1 MSLFNEQPKIGQE
14 LLDVPMGDMIRQMA
28 FAIAEAQI
36 KLDSNSMEVAQM
48 MGGLQTITEE
58 INGEEV
64 VTFEDSRV
72 FFGQEKLT
80 LAGSIDLY
88 NSTNDRE
95 LKATILNK
103 LTNNDYEEDNK
114 RVIAIGKSNAE
125 FTSYYNELAS
135 NKLKYE
141 DITVGSGQNAKNY
154 NLEDKNLFFKT
165 TELEYF
171 AFDSRS
177 ADDKG
182 RTYRKVQSYE
192 LPIVKKSNAV
202 EKTFFIPAR
211 VSMLELGFS
220 PTFYQFVDTMIEVKI
235 SIKYTQEGSY
245 TRTTNTN
252 KRSSSF
258 KAGAMFIPGLGG
270 GIAAGRAVT
279 TTQVNATYSQ
289 KYSYSAEGSSFL
301 RTKLVPIPPPAILEE
316 RIRAQMELAKEQNK
330 TT

>member
-58 INGEEV
+58 INGEEI
-64 VTFEDSRV
+64 VTFQDSRV
-72 FFGQEKLT
+72 FFGQEKYR
-80 LAGSIDLY
+80 LADAIDIHNTSADIELRARIRQSLGDANYEVIDLVKIPGASKNKADIGTP
-88 NSTNDRE
+88 NSSTD
-95 LKATILNK
+95 LNK
-103 LTNNDYEEDNK
+103 FYEVNTGSAAIPVFEYYKYVGNDVASTPQFEKLTQYHTNIK
-114 RVIAIGKSNAE
+114 KKG
-125 FTSYYNELAS
+125 
-135 NKLKYE
+135 
-141 DITVGSGQNAKNY
+141 
-154 NLEDKNLFFKT
+154 NLSDT
-165 TELEYF
+165 
-171 AFDSRS
+171 
-177 ADDKG
+177 
-182 RTYRKVQSYE
+182 QSIL
-192 LPIVKKSNAV
+192 LP
-202 EKTFFIPAR
+202 TR

-252 KRSSSF
+252 RRSSSF

>member
-48 MGGLQTITEE
+48 MGGLKTITTEV
-58 INGEEV
+58 NGEDV
-64 VTFEDSRV
+64 ITFEDSRV

-88 NSTNDRE
+88 NGTNDRE

-103 LTNNDYEEDNK
+103 LTSNDYEEDSK
-114 RVIAIGKSNAE
+114 RVIITGKNNAD
-125 FTSYYNELAS
+125 FVSYYNTLS
-135 NKLKYE
+135 NTE
-141 DITVGSGQNAKNY
+141 ITVTGKNY
-154 NLEDKNLFFKT
+154 NLEDKNLIFKT
-165 TELEYF
+165 TASKYF
-171 AFDSRS
+171 VYDSRS
-177 ADDKG
+177 ADG
-182 RTYRKVQSYE
+182 TARIYREVQSYE
-192 LPIVKKSNAV
+192 LPIVKKNTAV

-211 VSMLELGFS
+211 VSMLELGFT
-220 PTFYQFVDTMIEVKI
+220 PTFYQFVDTIIEVKI

-245 TRTTNTN
+245 TRNTNTSN
-252 KRSSSF
+252 KSTNVR
-258 KAGAMFIPGLGG
+258 AGLKLFPGFGG
-270 GIAAGRAVT
+270 GFSAGSNVT
-279 TTQVNATYSQ
+279 TSQVNATYSQ
-289 KYSYSAEGSSFL
+289 KYSYSAEGSSLL

>member
-48 MGGLQTITEE
+48 MGGLKTITTE
-58 INGEEV
+58 INGEDV

-95 LKATILNK
+95 LRATILSK
-103 LTNNDYEEDNK
+103 LTNSDYETDSSV
-114 RVIAIGKSNAE
+114 VIDSGKALNYL
-125 FTSYYNELAS
+125 TDLN
-135 NKLKYE
+135 NT
-141 DITVGSGQNAKNY
+141 TVTVLSKNY
-154 NLEDKNLFFKT
+154 NLEDKSLIFKAGT
-165 TELEYF
+165 KYY
-171 AFDSRS
+171 AYDSRS
-177 ADDKG
+177 ADG
-182 RTYRKVQSYE
+182 TVRVYREVQSYE
-192 LPIVKKSNAV
+192 LPIVKKNAAT

-252 KRSSSF
+252 RRSSSF